1 MSDGTTAST
10 NVSAA
15 ASSATPSTTTIGANP
30 PSKAADATALQMGI
44 MILVLGSSAGM
55 VFYTKRT
62 GSMLRS
68 INKISEKQLYINK
81 TDLHKFGP
89 ATKQEADKM
98 RSRIEKD
105 EFF

>member
-1 MSDGTTAST
+1 MTMSDGTAPST
-10 NVSAA
+10 TVQ
-15 ASSATPSTTTIGANP
+15 ASSAPAT
-30 PSKAADATALQMGI
+30 AAATGKKPDATALQLGI

-68 INKISEKQLYINK
+68 INTISEKQLYINK
-81 TDLHKFGP
+81 TDIRKFGP
-89 ATKQEADKM
+89 ATKQEAEKM
-98 RSRIEKD
+98 RPRIDND